1 MSNLRKI
8 GNKLFDKKTE
18 LKSEK
23 VELAIGDDLLK
34 LDQKTESLDN
44 ALDNEIS
51 DAYAPILQIE
61 RIVDEIPDKI
71 TNFKAFSNALQQLEV
86 KTYDALDRI
95 RNIEQD
101 LGSKVKL
108 PDSVKRTLKQLE
120 YYQRKEEQYRADITK
135 FNSLAKKYK

>member
-18 LKSEK
+18 LKYQSI
-23 VELAIGDDLLK
+23 ELKIGDDLLK

-86 KTYDALDRI
+86 KTGDALDRI

>member
-18 LKSEK
+18 LKYQSI
-23 VELAIGDDLLK
+23 ELKIGDDLLK
-34 LDQKTESLDN
+34 LDQKVESLDN

-51 DAYAPILQIE
+51 NAYAPILQIE

-86 KTYDALDRI
+86 KTGDALDKI

-101 LGSKVKL
+101 LGTKVKL
-108 PDSVKRTLKQLE
+108 PPTIKLTLKQLE
-120 YYQRKEEQYRADITK
+120 SYQRKEEQYRADINK

>member
-1 MSNLRKI
+1 MQVV
-8 GNKLFDKKTE
+8 NKVLSKWNKKTE

-34 LDQKTESLDN
+34 LDQKVESLDN
-44 ALDNEIS
+44 DLDNEIS
-51 DAYAPILQIE
+51 NAYAPILQIE

-86 KTYDALDRI
+86 KTGDALDKI

-101 LGSKVKL
+101 LGTKVKL
-108 PDSVKRTLKQLE
+108 PNSVKSTLKQLE

>member
-18 LKSEK
+18 LKYQSI
-23 VELAIGDDLLK
+23 ELKIGDDLLK

-86 KTYDALDRI
+86 KTYDALDKI

>member
-18 LKSEK
+18 LKHQSI
-23 VELAIGDDLLK
+23 ELKIGDDLLK

-86 KTYDALDRI
+86 KTYDALDKI

>member
-18 LKSEK
+18 LKYQSI
-23 VELAIGDDLLK
+23 ELKIGDDLLK